1 MFFVMVTESDL
12 LREIVTRIARI
23 QPLILDW
30 SQSLF
35 YKRLVKIWPDV
46 HIGFLD
52 EGELWKPINIEPRW
66 NGDLDLI
73 L

>member
-1 MFFVMVTESDL
+1 MVTEPDL
-12 LREIVTRIARI
+12 LRDIVTGTATIH
-23 QPLILDW
+23 PLIVDW
-30 SQSLF
+30 VQLLF

-52 EGELWKPINIEPRW
+52 EGELWKSISIEPRW
-66 NGDLDLI
+66 NCDFDLI